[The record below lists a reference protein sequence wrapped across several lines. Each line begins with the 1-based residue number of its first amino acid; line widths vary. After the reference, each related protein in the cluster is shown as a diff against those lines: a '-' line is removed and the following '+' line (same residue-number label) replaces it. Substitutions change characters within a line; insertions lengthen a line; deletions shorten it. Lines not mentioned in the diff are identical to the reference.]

1 MARRTSTTPYPID
14 TGYAWVVLAS
24 CCVMRILLDGFWTSL
39 GILFVNWEAYFGS
52 SSSETSLIG
61 SIFMMTLCA
70 MAPVSSVLVS
80 RLSCRSVVVGAG
92 ICTFICCFAAS
103 FITTFW
109 HLYIIMTLL
118 SLSMGMSYAPAYS
131 CFIPYFDQHAA
142 LAYMLSTASTGIGL
156 LAVPPLMEFLITHYS
171 WQGAL
176 QINSAIM
183 ANICVCGIVLRP
195 SPPKTIPIKSRKD
208 RTEQKN
214 VEFKILAQTDSSV
227 KMSCFNFL
235 HDLCADF
242 DLSLFRNVRFIFQA
256 IIAGFFVGAIA
267 TYTIYLVPYAVS
279 IGISDFKASLL
290 MLFYGV
296 FIVVARLSPI
306 SWMVDKKVISAS
318 TLGGIPFL
326 ILGCMVTF
334 TPFVRT
340 FTHLVVVSAGYGI
353 FQGIGF
359 PMSLIVIAESPG
371 DKKKAKGALAWY
383 LIAYG
388 LGCLICIFIAG
399 YLYDLT
405 GSYQYS
411 LILCGIWTIIT
422 GAILLCDPFLIRW
435 QSQLEKHHEECSS
448 GKDRYT
454 SLSSGNVEVT
464 QV

>member
-1 MARRTSTTPYPID
+1 MARRTSIRPYPID

-24 CCVMRILLDGFWTSL
+24 CCVIRILLDGFFASL
-39 GILFVNWEAYFGS
+39 GLLFVKWEAYFGS

-61 SIFMMTLCA
+61 SIFVMTLCA
-70 MAPVSSVLVS
+70 M
-80 RLSCRSVVVGAG
+80 G
-92 ICTFICCFAAS
+92 I
-103 FITTFW
+103 
-109 HLYIIMTLL
+109 
-118 SLSMGMSYAPAYS
+118 SMGLSYAPAYS
-131 CFIPYFDQHAA
+131 CFIPYFDKHAA
-142 LAYMLSTASTGIGL
+142 LAYMILTACTGIGFL
-156 LAVPPLMEFLITHYS
+156 SVPPLMEFLITHYS

-183 ANICVCGIVLRP
+183 ANICVCGALLRP
-195 SPPKTIPIKSRKD
+195 SPPNTKPINSRKD
-208 RTEQKN
+208 RMEQKN

-242 DLSLFRNVRFIFQA
+242 DLSLFRNVRFIFLA
-256 IIAGFFVGAIA
+256 IIAGTFIGAVA
-267 TYTIYLVPYAVS
+267 TNAIYLVPYAIS

-306 SWMVDKKVISAS
+306 GWIVDKKVISAS
-318 TLGGIPFL
+318 TLGGISFL
-326 ILGCMVTF
+326 ILGCMGIF

-353 FQGIGF
+353 FQGIGT
-359 PMSLIVIAESPG
+359 PMYIIVIAESPG
-371 DKKKAKGALAWY
+371 DKEKAKGALAWY
-383 LIAYG
+383 IIAYG
-388 LGCLICIFIAG
+388 LGSLISIFIAG

-411 LILCGIWTIIT
+411 LILCGICIIIT
-422 GAILLCDPFLIRW
+422 GAILLCDPFLSRW
-435 QSQLEKHHEECSS
+435 QSRLEKHREECSISS

-454 SLSSGNVEVT
+454 SFSSGNDEVT